1 MNSFLLEQ
9 LGQNINQALKQTY
22 NIELSIP
29 EIQLQPTRKEFQ
41 GDITWVIFPLTRFSK
56 KSPEITGTELG
67 DALMKTSMIESFE
80 VVKGFLNLRFK
91 EEIILEEF
99 YKSLNNPSF
108 GMLAPKS
115 EKIMVE
121 FSSPNTN
128 KPLHLG
134 HVRNNLLG
142 YSVSKILEA
151 AGYEVIKTCLVNDRG
166 IHICKSMVAYD
177 LFGEGETPQS
187 ARLKGDHLV
196 GKYYVRFEQE
206 LKKEIE
212 GPISQG
218 MEEEAARNQS
228 SLMLKA
234 KKMLQDWENKDPDVL
249 KLWKTMNHWVYQ
261 GFEDTYNRMGISFDR
276 FYYESETYLLG
287 KDLID
292 EGIEKGVFFKK
303 PDGSVWID
311 LTEDGLD
318 QKLVLRSDGTSVYIT
333 QDLGTAQ
340 LKYEDYHMDKSIH
353 VVGNEQDYH
362 FKVLFLILEKLGKSW
377 AKGLY
382 HLSYGMVDLPS
393 GKMKSREGTVVD
405 ADELMDQMENT
416 ASEQTEILGKT
427 QGMSETEKMELY
439 KTIGLG
445 ALKYFLLRVDPQ
457 KRLLFDPK
465 ESIDLQG
472 NTGPFIQYSYAR
484 IQSILRKSKLDSNL
498 FHDVKHFSKFI
509 FEEKINPEERSL
521 IKHLLEYEEIVKES
535 AKLYSPAIVCT
546 YLYELAKLFNHFYHL
561 HSVLKEE
568 KPYLLYFRL
577 QLCEM
582 TAQVIK
588 NGMGLLGIEVPE
600 KM

>member
-1 MNSFLLEQ
+1 MNSFLSGELKKQ
-9 LGQNINQALKQTY
+9 IRSALKEVY
-22 NIELSIP
+22 NLEITDS

-41 GDITWVIFPLTRFSK
+41 GDITWIIFPITRFSHK
-56 KSPEITGTELG
+56 NPEMTAQDLGNYLILSP
-67 DALMKTSMIESFE
+67 MIQSFE
-80 VVKGFLNLRFK
+80 VVKGFLNLSFK
-91 EEIILEEF
+91 EEILINEF
-99 YKSLNNPSF
+99 QGIYQNPDY
-108 GMLAPKS
+108 GTLKPKGV
-115 EKIMVE
+115 KIMVE

-142 YSVSKILEA
+142 YSISKILET

-166 IHICKSMVAYD
+166 IHICKSMVAYSLYGNND
-177 LFGEGETPQS
+177 SPEKSNE
-187 ARLKGDHLV
+187 KGDHLV
-196 GKYYVRFEQE
+196 GKYYVLFEKE

-212 GPISQG
+212 IPVLEG
-218 MEEEAARNQS
+218 MEEEKARNQAP
-228 SLMLKA
+228 LMILA
-234 KKMLQDWENKDPDVL
+234 KKMLLDWENKDPKVL
-249 KLWKTMNHWVYQ
+249 QLWNTLNSWVYE
-261 GFEDTYNRMGISFDR
+261 GFSSTYKRLGIEFDR
-276 FYYESETYLLG
+276 YYFESNTYLLG
-287 KDLID
+287 KDLIE
-292 EGIEKGVFFKK
+292 EGLEAGVFFKK

-311 LTEDGLD
+311 LTDEGLD
-318 QKLVLRSDGTSVYIT
+318 EKLVLRSDGTSVYIT

-340 LKYEDYHMDKSIH
+340 LKFQDYHMDRSIH

-362 FKVLFLILEKLGKSW
+362 FKVLFLILKKLGKPW

-405 ADELMDQMENT
+405 ADELMDQMELT

-427 QGMSETEKMELY
+427 QDLNEAEKKELY

-445 ALKYFLLRVDPQ
+445 ALKYFLLKVDPQ

-484 IQSILRKSKLDSNL
+484 IKSIIRK
-498 FHDVKHFSKFI
+498 
-509 FEEKINPEERSL
+509 FEVAQEIPEEFLEKPIPRIEKINSEEKNL
-521 IKHLLEYEEIVKES
+521 IKHLLEFEGTLEES
-535 AKLYSPAIVCT
+535 AINLSPAILST
-546 YLYELAKLFNHFYHL
+546 YLYELSKIFNHFYHL

-568 KPYLLYFRL
+568 KLEIQNFRL
-577 QLCEM
+577 ELCFL
-582 TAQVIK
+582 TGRVIK
-588 NGMGLLGIEVPE
+588 KGMSLLGIAVPE